1 MLPCAGKRAV
11 QRLFQPGS
19 AVTRAIQ
26 IAQQMLAQRHCGI
39 PPGGEVTGQT
49 KTSGVAVHLQQKRGG
64 AAAATVQKCLP
75 GGIGA
80 GIQAVVVSLPGKA
93 HHLPAFLKTGEQPPL
108 RIIKVAP
115 PGGQL

>member
-1 MLPCAGKRAV
+1 M
-11 QRLFQPGS
+11 
-19 AVTRAIQ
+19 TRTVQ

-49 KTSGVAVHLQQKRGG
+49 KTSRVAVHLQQKRGG
-64 AAAATVQKCLP
+64 AAAATVQKRLP

-93 HHLPAFLKTGEQPPL
+93 HHLPALLKTGEQPPL